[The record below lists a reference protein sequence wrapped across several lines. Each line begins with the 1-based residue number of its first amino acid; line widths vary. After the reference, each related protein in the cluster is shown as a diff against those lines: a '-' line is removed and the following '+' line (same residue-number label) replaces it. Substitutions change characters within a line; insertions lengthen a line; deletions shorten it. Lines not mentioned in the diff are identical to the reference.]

1 MRIGQLADE
10 VGVST
15 KTIRFYEDSGI
26 LPEPQR
32 AENGYRTYGRPSMER
47 LRFIR
52 DAQSAG
58 LTLSEIATI
67 LDLRD
72 RGESSCH
79 HTIEIL
85 EGHLV
90 EVDRQIA
97 ELSRTRGRLTEMIER
112 AYGMDPAECDDP
124 NRCQTISGLSDSHP

>member
-1 MRIGQLADE
+1 MVRIGELAGQ

-26 LPEPQR
+26 LPQPGRED
-32 AENGYRTYGRPSMER
+32 NGYRVYGQPSVER

-58 LTLSEIATI
+58 LTLAEIGTI

-72 RGESSCH
+72 RGESSCM
-79 HTIEIL
+79 HTIEML
-85 EGHLV
+85 EGHLG
-90 EVDRQIA
+90 ELDRQIE
-97 ELSRTRGRLTEMIER
+97 ELNRTRDRLIEITDR
-112 AYGMDPAECDDP
+112 ARSLDTSHCTDP
-124 NRCQTISGLSDSHP
+124 NRCQTIAALP